1 MKKPSREETSWML
14 YDWAATVFS
23 IVMMTALLP
32 IYFKSA
38 AAGAGMSGPESTAIW
53 GYVNSFATLIIA
65 LLAPILGTI
74 ADFRGYKKRFFTGFF
89 LLGVLFTA
97 LLTWIS
103 ATQWAAILVCYFIA
117 LIGSTG
123 ANVFYNAFL
132 VDVTSNE
139 RMHQVSA
146 RGFAL
151 GYIGGSIP
159 FIFCIA
165 IVMLAQNGRLPITV
179 GTASR
184 LSFAITAL
192 WWGLFTIP
200 FLKNVKQRYFV
211 ERVPRPIATSFRRLF
226 HTIKSVKS
234 YPSVFLFLLAYFF
247 FIDGVGTVITMSTS
261 FGTDLGI
268 GAAQL
273 LLILLVTQWVAAP
286 FAVLYGRLSYLFG
299 AKKMLYSG
307 IAVYI
312 VVCVYAYFMKTALD
326 FWILAMLVATSQG
339 GIQAISRSY
348 FAKLVPKESA
358 NEFFGFYSIFGKF
371 STVLGPLLLA
381 ATTQLSGRTNVGIL
395 SVAVLFIIGGL
406 ILSKVPDHE

>member
-14 YDWAATVFS
+14 YDWATTVFS

>member
-1 MKKPSREETSWML
+1 MKKWSREETSWIF
-14 YDWAATVFS
+14 YDWATTVFS
-23 IVMMTALLP
+23 VVMMTALLP

-38 AAGAGMSGPESTAIW
+38 AAEAGMSGPESTAIW

-74 ADFRGYKKRFFTGFF
+74 ADFRGYKKRFFTVFF
-89 LLGVLFTA
+89 FLGVLFTA
-97 LLTWIS
+97 LLALIPAS
-103 ATQWAAILVCYFIA
+103 QWTAVLVFYFIA
-117 LIGSTG
+117 LIGSAG

-132 VDVTSNE
+132 VDVTSNG

-165 IVMLAQNGRLPITV
+165 LVMLAQNGRIPMTV
-179 GTASR
+179 GAASR
-184 LSFAITAL
+184 LSFAVTAL

-200 FLKNVKQRYFV
+200 FLKNVRQRYFI
-211 ERVPRPIATSFRRLF
+211 ERVSRPVTASFRRLF
-226 HTIKSVKS
+226 HTIQSVKS
-234 YPSVFLFLLAYFF
+234 YPAVFLFLLAYFF
-247 FIDGVGTVITMSTS
+247 YIDGVGTVITMSTS

-286 FAVLYGRLSYLFG
+286 FAVLYGRLSERLG
-299 AKKMLYSG
+299 AKKMLYAG

-312 VVCVYAYFMKTALD
+312 VVCAYAYFMKTALD

-348 FAKLVPKESA
+348 FARLVPKESA

-381 ATTQLSGRTNVGIL
+381 AATQLSGRTNVGVL
-395 SVAVLFIIGGL
+395 SVAILFIIGAL
-406 ILSKVPDHE
+406 ILRKVPDHE

>member
-14 YDWAATVFS
+14 YDWATTVFS

-89 LLGVLFTA
+89 LLGVLFTT

-103 ATQWAAILVCYFIA
+103 ASQWAAILVCYFIA